1 MKRICLLLTVLSNC
15 LFAVSQQL
23 ITEKESKASIQ
34 SQLCAKRVK
43 SSTPFH
49 AKANAENPWEYVG
62 MARVTENFFLK
73 KTKNVSLYRYKADNN
88 QYAIGNIFSYATPN
102 ADKWMYFNLLQEDD
116 TLGASWKNPIYID
129 RKDLVYFED
138 THTGFYYNEETG
150 RTLEYD
156 SLYTPIYL
164 THPSEWTNYAFVDS
178 LLFNRVLSHQE
189 SGFPKK
195 IQLAPIYWVE
205 GIGTWN
211 RSQYDGVFEIIFPE
225 IEDGLPA
232 SKTTLFAEA
241 NNSSGINY
249 ANYITED
256 QDGTKLGFYKNG
268 SDVYF
273 CGAVSL
279 SETIT
284 VPDSIVV
291 SGNMYAVNYIGRYG
305 GEYIDLDAAYN
316 LKDIY
321 LPATTKYFQ
330 GDIPSNVS
338 NLHIA
343 AISVPSLSHSGCISN
358 STTVWVPQSAFAS
371 YQNAVSNSN
380 SYWYGKDVHY
390 EGWEPKAYTINVKS
404 AGSLANEL
412 LKVID
417 QWTDVDELTI
427 IGTLNSEDMKMFS
440 RMTQLTKLD
449 LSQTDIKEI
458 GGCSGL
464 TKLATV
470 ILPSTLTTIGEGAF
484 LGCAK
489 LSSINLDNVLSVE
502 AYAFTGCNSLR
513 TLNLPNAK
521 ELGAYAFSCGYYY
534 SDYYRNGYGFSSIN
548 IPLAEKL
555 GNFCFGGHTGL
566 TTLQMPSVKMIGEY
580 AFCNCTSLT
589 EVDLSN
595 VIELGDYSFYMY
607 SSSSLP
613 KSQLKKV
620 TLSNEV
626 TSLNGT
632 FDGCVSLTDLNMP
645 TNLQSISM
653 SNVGLTSIKLPEGVT
668 TISSLSSSSFTS
680 ISIPSTVTSI
690 SNSAFR
696 YSTSLKD
703 LYCYSVVPINTTAF
717 NTDKNSY
724 NALNPSG
731 ITLHVPAFSI
741 AAYRLDDNWY
751 KFGQT
756 LPIDGNISNI
766 TIAQNFSIYE
776 YTGLADDV
784 NLTLTTEGTSSSNR
798 TSGHLTVDA
807 GSKLSLGTFT
817 QDQNIIGSSTSHWD
831 GDNYVYT
838 TTYPYCTTLIAKN
851 EMNADNI
858 VMNLTVQTN
867 RWNFISFPFDVNVSD
882 IKMPEGTLWVV
893 RKYSGSDRAA
903 MNGNTWQNMTNGM
916 ILNAGEGYILHCTN
930 ESTSSSSG
938 LMMQVTAVNNTNKNG
953 IFAYDDVTKTLK
965 EYPSE
970 YAHNRSWNLIGNPYP
985 AYLDIKSL
993 DFTAPI
999 TVWNGNSYTAY
1010 SILDDDYYL
1019 RPNEAFFVQCPTNT
1033 NTITFTKDGRSHEY
1047 SSSANSDYYYAKAMR
1062 VASANQSNRSVLN
1075 FVVSGNGYTDKTRL
1089 VLNESAKSEY
1099 EIECDASKFM
1109 SSDAEVPQIYVL
1121 DDGLRYAIDERP
1133 TGNGK
1138 FMLGAFIGKEGEYT
1152 LKLNAKSFDGN
1163 ITLTDTATGIT
1174 TDILSN
1180 EYSFSSD
1187 AGTFENRFVL
1197 TINNEATG
1205 ISEVSNDK
1213 VNSNKTLYN
1222 LSGQKVNDNAKGI
1235 VIENGKKVLK

>member
-1 MKRICLLLTVLSNC
+1 MKNSFLSALMLIVLSIYTMSAKAETLTVTSSSNSGI
-15 LFAVSQQL
+15 SQ
-23 ITEKESKASIQ
+23 
-34 SQLCAKRVK
+34 
-43 SSTPFH
+43 
-49 AKANAENPWEYVG
+49 ANC
-62 MARVTENFFLK
+62 
-73 KTKNVSLYRYKADNN
+73 
-88 QYAIGNIFSYATPN
+88 
-102 ADKWMYFNLLQEDD
+102 
-116 TLGASWKNPIYID
+116 
-129 RKDLVYFED
+129 
-138 THTGFYYNEETG
+138 
-150 RTLEYD
+150 
-156 SLYTPIYL
+156 
-164 THPSEWTNYAFVDS
+164 
-178 LLFNRVLSHQE
+178 
-189 SGFPKK
+189 
-195 IQLAPIYWVE
+195 
-205 GIGTWN
+205 IGTL
-211 RSQYDGVFEIIFPE
+211 S
-225 IEDGLPA
+225 
-232 SKTTLFAEA
+232 
-241 NNSSGINY
+241 
-249 ANYITED
+249 
-256 QDGTKLGFYKNG
+256 DGTILGFYFY
-268 SDVYF
+268 SYDSYAYF
-273 CGAVSL
+273 CGAIGSTNSIEVPDRIACNNKEYNVVRCGYSSSYNLDFDEATSVSSL
-279 SETIT
+279 TLPSTIT
-284 VPDSIVV
+284 
-291 SGNMYAVNYIGRYG
+291 N
-305 GEYIDLDAAYN
+305 
-316 LKDIY
+316 IY
-321 LPATTKYFQ
+321 
-330 GDIPSNVS
+330 
-338 NLHIA
+338 
-343 AISVPSLSHSGCISN
+343 SVPSSVSDLHLKSTTPPSLYNSSSISN

-380 SYWYGKDVHY
+380 NNWFGKDVHY
-390 EGWEPKAYTINVKS
+390 EGWEPKGYTINVKS

-449 LSQTDIKEI
+449 LSQTDIKDI
-458 GGCSGL
+458 TGCSGL

-470 ILPSTLTTIGEGAF
+470 VLPSSLTTIGETAF
-484 LGCAK
+484 LGCSK
-489 LSSINLDNVLSVE
+489 LSSINLDNVISIE
-502 AYAFTGCNSLR
+502 TGAFAGCGSLR
-513 TLNLPNAK
+513 SLNLPNAK
-521 ELGAYAFSCGYYY
+521 ELGDLAFYCSTNIGTSYYY
-534 SDYYRNGYGFSSIN
+534 ENYYNKGYGFTSIN

-555 GNFCFGGHTGL
+555 GKGCFSGHTGL
-566 TTLQMPSVKMIGEY
+566 TNLQMPKVKMIGDG
-580 AFCNCTSLT
+580 AFSCCTSLT
-589 EVDLSN
+589 EIDLSN
-595 VIELGDYSFYMY
+595 VTELGSRAFYMY
-607 SSSSLP
+607 EYAP
-613 KSQLKKV
+613 KPSLKKV
-620 TLSNEV
+620 VLSNEV
-626 TSLNGT
+626 SSINGT
-632 FDGCVSLTDLNMP
+632 FSGCVLLTELNLP
-645 TNLQSISM
+645 TNLKSISM
-653 SNVGLTSIKLPEGVT
+653 YNVGLTSIVLPEGLT
-668 TISSLSSSSFTS
+668 TINQLSSSSFTT

-690 SNSAFR
+690 SNSAFKG
-696 YSTSLKD
+696 STSLKD

-717 NTDKNSY
+717 NTDNNSS
-724 NALNPSG
+724 ALNPSG

-776 YTGLADDV
+776 YTGLTDDV
-784 NLTLTTEGTSSSNR
+784 NLTITSRNTSTDSWNSNI

-817 QDQNIIGSSTSHWD
+817 QDQNIIGSSSSHWD

-851 EMNADNI
+851 EMSADNI

-938 LMMQVTAVNNTNKNG
+938 LTMQVTAVNNTNKNG
-953 IFAYDDVTKTLK
+953 IFAYNDVTKTLK
-965 EYPSE
+965 EYPAE
-970 YAHNRSWNLIGNPYP
+970 HAHNRSWNLIGNPYP
-985 AYLDIKSL
+985 AYFDIQSL
-993 DFTAPI
+993 DFAAPI
-999 TVWNGNSYTAY
+999 TVWNGNGYTAY
-1010 SILDDDYYL
+1010 SILDDDYIL
-1019 RPNEAFFVQCPTNT
+1019 RPNEAFFVQCPTNS
-1033 NTITFTKDGRSHEY
+1033 NTITFAKDGRSHEY
-1047 SSSANSDYYYAKAMR
+1047 SSSANSDYYYAKPMYA
-1062 VASANQSNRSVLN
+1062 ASANIANRSVLN
-1075 FVVSGNGYTDKTRL
+1075 FTVSGNGYTDKARL

-1109 SSDAEVPQIYVL
+1109 SSDAGVPQIYVL
-1121 DDGLRYAIDERP
+1121 DGGLRYAIDERP

-1205 ISEVSNDK
+1205 ISEVLNDK
-1213 VNSNKTLYN
+1213 VNSNKTIYN
-1222 LSGQKVNDNAKGI
+1222 LSGQKVNYNAKGI

>member
-1 MKRICLLLTVLSNC
+1 MKHSFLSVLMLSVLSICSMSAEAETLTVSSN
-15 LFAVSQQL
+15 S
-23 ITEKESKASIQ
+23 
-34 SQLCAKRVK
+34 
-43 SSTPFH
+43 
-49 AKANAENPWEYVG
+49 
-62 MARVTENFFLK
+62 
-73 KTKNVSLYRYKADNN
+73 
-88 QYAIGNIFSYATPN
+88 
-102 ADKWMYFNLLQEDD
+102 
-116 TLGASWKNPIYID
+116 
-129 RKDLVYFED
+129 
-138 THTGFYYNEETG
+138 
-150 RTLEYD
+150 
-156 SLYTPIYL
+156 
-164 THPSEWTNYAFVDS
+164 
-178 LLFNRVLSHQE
+178 
-189 SGFPKK
+189 
-195 IQLAPIYWVE
+195 
-205 GIGTWN
+205 
-211 RSQYDGVFEIIFPE
+211 
-225 IEDGLPA
+225 
-232 SKTTLFAEA
+232 
-241 NNSSGINY
+241 SSGISQASY
-249 ANYITED
+249 TGTLS
-256 QDGTKLGFYKNG
+256 DGSTLGFYRSG
-268 SDVYF
+268 SSVYF
-273 CGAVSL
+273 CGAISTASSLEVVDSILINGSKYAVKYCGYNSSYNLDFDEATSVSSL
-279 SETIT
+279 SLPSTIT
-284 VPDSIVV
+284 
-291 SGNMYAVNYIGRYG
+291 YIY
-305 GEYIDLDAAYN
+305 
-316 LKDIY
+316 
-321 LPATTKYFQ
+321 
-330 GDIPSNVS
+330 
-338 NLHIA
+338 
-343 AISVPSLSHSGCISN
+343 SVPTSVSDLHLMSTTPPDLYRSSSIPN
-358 STTVWVPQSAFAS
+358 YTTVWVPQSAFAS

-390 EGWEPKAYTINVKS
+390 EGWEPNGYTINVKS

-458 GGCSGL
+458 SGCSGL

-470 ILPSTLTTIGEGAF
+470 LLPSTVTTIVEKAF
-484 LGCAK
+484 MGCSK
-489 LSSINLDNVLSVE
+489 LSSINLTNIVTIE
-502 AYAFTGCNSLR
+502 KGAFAGCGRIRS
-513 TLNLPNAK
+513 LNLPCTKVIGDCAFVCDIDI
-521 ELGAYAFSCGYYY
+521 ESSYFYYDYYQTGYGLISISLPVAERLGRACFCGNVDLVNVQIPNVNQIGEGAFS
-534 SDYYRNGYGFSSIN
+534 
-548 IPLAEKL
+548 
-555 GNFCFGGHTGL
+555 
-566 TTLQMPSVKMIGEY
+566 
-580 AFCNCTSLT
+580 NCSSLT
-589 EVDLSN
+589 EMDLSN
-595 VIELGDYSFYMY
+595 VTELGSMAFYMY
-607 SSSSLP
+607 EYAP

-620 TLSNEV
+620 SLSNEI
-626 TSLNGT
+626 TSIQST
-632 FDGCVSLTDLNMP
+632 FDRCVSLTELNIP
-645 TNLQSISM
+645 TKLKSISM
-653 SNVGLTSIKLPEGVT
+653 YNVGLTSVILPEGVT
-668 TISSLSSSSFTS
+668 TINSLSSSSFIT

-690 SNSAFR
+690 SSSAFLGC
-696 YSTSLKD
+696 SSLKD

-724 NALNPSG
+724 DALNPSG

-784 NLTLTTEGTSSSNR
+784 NLTITSRNTSSDSWNSNT

-817 QDQNIIGSSTSHWD
+817 QDQNIIGSSSSHWD
-831 GDNYVYT
+831 GDNDVYT

-851 EMNADNI
+851 EMSADNI

-916 ILNAGEGYILHCTN
+916 ILNAAEGYILHCTN

-938 LMMQVTAVNNTNKNG
+938 LMMQVTPVNNTNKNG
-953 IFAYDDVTKTLK
+953 IFAYNDVTKTLK
-965 EYPSE
+965 EYPAE
-970 YAHNRSWNLIGNPYP
+970 HAHNRSWNLIGNPYP
-985 AYLDIKSL
+985 AYFDIQSL
-993 DFTAPI
+993 DFAAPI
-999 TVWNGNSYTAY
+999 TVWNGNGYTAY
-1010 SILDDDYYL
+1010 SILDDDYIL
-1019 RPNEAFFVQCPTNT
+1019 RPNEAFFVQCPTNS
-1033 NTITFTKDGRSHEY
+1033 NTITFAKDGRSHEY
-1047 SSSANSDYYYAKAMR
+1047 SSSANSDYYYAKPMYA
-1062 VASANQSNRSVLN
+1062 ASANIANRSVLN
-1075 FVVSGNGYTDKTRL
+1075 FTVSGNGYTDKARL

-1109 SSDAEVPQIYVL
+1109 SSDAGVPQIYVL
-1121 DDGLRYAIDERP
+1121 DGGLRYAIDERP

-1187 AGTFENRFVL
+1187 AGTFEDRFVL
-1197 TINNEATG
+1197 TVNNEATG
-1205 ISEVSNDK
+1205 ISEISNDK
-1213 VNSNKTLYN
+1213 VNSNKAIYN